1 MLPECF
7 TDSLNIMSIEIRQ
20 MVVKSNVVQRCE
32 SGGGNEETSA
42 EKTGKQEILEECKRL
57 ILETMQE
64 MKER

>member
-1 MLPECF
+1 
-7 TDSLNIMSIEIRQ
+7 MSIEIKQ

-32 SGGGNEETSA
+32 SSDEQGETAAEETR
-42 EKTGKQEILEECKRL
+42 KQEILEACKRL

>member
-1 MLPECF
+1 
-7 TDSLNIMSIEIRQ
+7 MSIEIRQ
-20 MVVKSNVVQRCE
+20 MVVKSNVVQRGE
-32 SGGGNEETSA
+32 SCGGNNEETSA